1 MRLKEMGLWEGRRVD
16 LPEQWGAGHTREA
29 AIVFQTFW
37 KSWANY
43 IADGSSIPCT
53 VSGWKSFVCNICMK
67 PLYSSL
73 VLELVSRSPVI
84 LITMHMLGV
93 LMHCLGESDKKTG
106 LHMFSIGRFFS
117 NVFWSGDSQIHK
129 YRTDNVWTAVLFT
142 WGINNWLL
150 FKCNQKIDLVFISL
164 YLKPLG

>member
-1 MRLKEMGLWEGRRVD
+1 MRLKEVGLWEGRRVD

-29 AIVFQTFW
+29 ATVFQTFW

-43 IADGSSIPCT
+43 IADGSSTPCT

-73 VLELVSRSPVI
+73 VLELVSGSPVI

-106 LHMFSIGRFFS
+106 LHMFSIGTFFFQMSFDLEIVKSTNTEQTMYGQRYCSLEALITGCWS
-117 NVFWSGDSQIHK
+117 NVIRRLIW
-129 YRTDNVWTAVLFT
+129 YLFHY
-142 WGINNWLL
+142 I
-150 FKCNQKIDLVFISL
+150 
-164 YLKPLG
+164 